1 MVYLYQKFPEK
12 NAPHLLLRVLVTA
25 AAVIWCSMLS
35 IRYGN
40 STVVLFAALWAFRG
54 KGSFQSLVGSA
65 VSILCCIFSL
75 FFMAAP
81 MGFLAI
87 HFYNGEKG
95 PENRIVDYL
104 AYPALLL
111 VVGAAGRLLF

>member
-87 HFYNGEKG
+87 HFYN
-95 PENRIVDYL
+95 R
-104 AYPALLL
+104 
-111 VVGAAGRLLF
+111 